1 MSYTVLARKYRPQTF
16 ADLVG
21 QEHVSRTLGNAIESG
36 RVAHAFLFTGARGVG
51 KTTTARLLAKAL
63 NCEQGPTAHPCNV
76 CAACLEI
83 ATGTNMDVLEIDGA
97 SNNGVDD
104 VRRLQETLPFRPAR
118 DRFKIVIVDE
128 VHMLSSGAFNAFL
141 KTLEEPPAHV
151 KFVFAT
157 TEIHKVPVTIRSRCQ
172 RYDFRLIPHAV
183 VAARV
188 RTILATEQ
196 IDADDAAVALV
207 AREAAGS
214 MRDALT
220 VLDQLLALGPGT
232 STGAAASAG
241 ERQQLHG
248 EAVASGLGIASRDH
262 MLGMLEALLHND
274 AAACLRLVHELSEQ
288 GLDML
293 HFARQLLEGARDLVV
308 LRVVGAAEAL
318 VELAPDEIARAQ
330 QLSQTQER
338 PELERL
344 FAGLTK
350 LVEEVGQ
357 ASLPQMTLEM
367 GLVRLAGRPPL
378 LAVQELVERLKGLEE
393 RLSGGDP
400 SGGAAGSG
408 GGGGSGERS
417 GRSPVKRAPEASGSS
432 AAGRTARAANHAATT
447 ATHGRAEADPGTGG
461 DPNDPGPASLSS
473 PIDTDSF
480 SENVEPVRP
489 AAISQAPAASFAPP
503 PSAAGAVPPVAMSQ
517 PSAASAS
524 MPIDAAGARASQ
536 PSAASAASGADAD
549 RARVGQRSAAAESAP
564 PRRDPPPR
572 SAATTAASTPPPAA
586 TTARSTTPPP
596 AASSADLPPR
606 SAASPALS
614 PGEDAWQQIVKQV
627 KASQPALGA
636 VLDHGMPIEIS
647 PSVLRLGFEENSF
660 FGRQA
665 QSTNARDTLLR
676 VAEQVLGARPTLTIG
691 APPTHAKIS
700 SIAQIEEDGRRV
712 RSAAKREAALSHPN
726 VVTAMEIFGESEG
739 SVDVT
744 VELE

>member
-21 QEHVSRTLGNAIESG
+21 QEHVSRTLGNAIETN

-83 ATGTNMDVLEIDGA
+83 AAGTDMDVLEIDGA

-172 RYDFRLIPHAV
+172 RYDFRLIPHAT

-188 RTILATEQ
+188 RAILATEQ

-220 VLDQLLALGPGT
+220 VLDQLLALG
-232 STGAAASAG
+232 SASDVATG

-248 EAVASGLGIASRDH
+248 AAVANGLGIASRDH
-262 MLGMLEALLHND
+262 VLGMLEALLHND
-274 AAACLRLVHELSEQ
+274 AAICLRLVNELSEQ
-288 GLDML
+288 GLDIL

-308 LRVVGAAEAL
+308 LRVVGPADAL

-338 PELERL
+338 PELDRL

-350 LVEEVGQ
+350 LVEDVGQ

-393 RLSGGDP
+393 RLNGGDP
-400 SGGAAGSG
+400 SGGAADG
-408 GGGGSGERS
+408 GGPAG
-417 GRSPVKRAPEASGSS
+417 GRSPVKRAPDAGGSP
-432 AAGRTARAANHAATT
+432 AAGRTARAPEQRAGAT
-447 ATHGRAEADPGTGG
+447 ARSARDAPDPGASGNAG
-461 DPNDPGPASLSS
+461 DPGPAASAATPFEPEPDERSLPAVPS
-473 PIDTDSF
+473 PRSA
-480 SENVEPVRP
+480 SAPP
-489 AAISQAPAASFAPP
+489 AAASVSPP
-503 PSAAGAVPPVAMSQ
+503 PSATSRTQSPSAANPTPPPSATSRNQ
-517 PSAASAS
+517 PPSAASPTPPPSATS
-524 MPIDAAGARASQ
+524 RP
-536 PSAASAASGADAD
+536 PSAANPTPPPSATSRDQPPSAATFSARPASAPSAGNVALPAPLPIPPLDDPAPPTAADVGASADAD
-549 RARVGQRSAAAESAP
+549 DPWQR
-564 PRRDPPPR
+564 
-572 SAATTAASTPPPAA
+572 
-586 TTARSTTPPP
+586 
-596 AASSADLPPR
+596 
-606 SAASPALS
+606 
-614 PGEDAWQQIVKQV
+614 IVKQV

-665 QSTNARDTLLR
+665 QSATAREAVLR
-676 VAEQVLGARPTLTIG
+676 VAEQVLGARPILTIT
-691 APPTHAKIS
+691 APPADGKVNS
-700 SIAQIEEDGRRV
+700 LAQIEADSRRV

-726 VVTAMEIFGESEG
+726 VVSAMEIFGESEG